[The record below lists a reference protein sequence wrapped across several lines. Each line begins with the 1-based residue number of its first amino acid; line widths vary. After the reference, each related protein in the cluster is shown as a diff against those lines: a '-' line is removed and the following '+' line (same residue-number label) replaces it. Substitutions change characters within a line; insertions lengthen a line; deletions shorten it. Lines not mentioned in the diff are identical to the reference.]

1 MKKTF
6 EFEFP
11 DEYGD
16 KWIDHQKVLKLIT
29 TSEQLHEKASV
40 KVRDISPE
48 CKVENPVA
56 KRVYTLG
63 GHDF

>member
-6 EFEFP
+6 EIEFP

-16 KWIDHQKVLKLIT
+16 LWICHQTILKLLT
-29 TSEQLHEKASV
+29 TPETLHEKASI
-40 KVRDISPE
+40 KIRDVSPE